1 MYEYR
6 FSKIERF
13 WLLGLRLAWA
23 HRDNARAAIRLI
35 DGLFAQAGMAC
46 CGAQLRALLIG
57 MQSAGADH
65 LYIERYDQPGLT
77 GDERDLLCALKA
89 SYLDEPLEAEAAL
102 GALLPPG
109 RTDAVMGIVESITG
123 GHAAVQRTRVG
134 TACQPAMQS
143 PGYH

>member
-13 WLLGLRLAWA
+13 WLLGLRLIWA
-23 HRDNARAAIRLI
+23 YRDNPAAAIRLA
-35 DGLFAQAGMAC
+35 DRLYAQSGLAP
-46 CGAQLRALLIG
+46 CGAQLRALLTG
-57 MQSAGADH
+57 LQNAGADH

-109 RTDAVMGIVESITG
+109 CTDTVMGIVESITG
-123 GHAAVQRTRVG
+123 GIAALQRMRAG
-134 TACQPAMQS
+134 GSHLPDMQS
-143 PGYH
+143 IACN